1 MFICYKTYYITN
13 CKSTVTNRM
22 RISHPYYY
30 NKTKDI
36 SNQNNPEKLLKTVQ

>member
-22 RISHPYYY
+22 CIFFPYYII
-30 NKTKDI
+30 KSKDLAD
-36 SNQNNPEKLLKTVQ
+36 QNNPRNIFQTVQ